1 MSSLLSYLPQH
12 EGLLPPWLL
21 FLAVVS
27 ILNTSQALVSPTYTA
42 LLYNNSPHN
51 ALQSRTFGTWTFIS
65 AVVRV
70 YAAFHINEPH
80 MYDLTMWTFGTA
92 FAHFV
97 SEWLIF
103 GSAKAKGR
111 FVSPLC
117 VASGT
122 LAWMVTQRGFYLG

>member
-1 MSSLLSYLPQH
+1 
-12 EGLLPPWLL
+12 
-21 FLAVVS
+21 LAAVS
-27 ILNTSQALVSPTYTA
+27 VINTSQAILNPSYTA
-42 LLYNNSPHN
+42 LIYNNSPAN
-51 ALQSRTFGTWTFIS
+51 AVQSRTFGTWTFIS
-65 AVVRV
+65 AVVRG
-70 YAAFHINEPH
+70 YAAFNINEPH
-80 MYDLTMWTFGTA
+80 MYDLAMWTFGTA

-122 LAWMVTQRGFYLG
+122 LVWMATQRSSYLG